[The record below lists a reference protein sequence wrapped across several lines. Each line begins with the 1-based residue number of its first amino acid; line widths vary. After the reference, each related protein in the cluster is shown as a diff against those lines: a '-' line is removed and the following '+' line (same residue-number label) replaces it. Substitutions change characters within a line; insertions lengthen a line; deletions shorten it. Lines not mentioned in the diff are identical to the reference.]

1 MKKFL
6 LSFTLIA
13 LLLGLSRNA
22 YSSGIPLATDPTNTP
37 EIWTQ
42 EVYNDSGSDLTSGSV
57 VVWDYTDSDMYDLDL
72 RKSYI
77 TTTTTAD
84 NIAVAGVTVTPT
96 CVAGSECA
104 IAIYGPVK
112 AKATGTVT
120 AGLAIG
126 TSTTAGS
133 VTGYANTS
141 TDDAVVGWSVDADT
155 AADSPEGGTDIMVL
169 FVNPSVQAD

>member
-1 MKKFL
+1 MKKVSILAILFML
-6 LSFTLIA
+6 GIASVSFA
-13 LLLGLSRNA
+13 A
-22 YSSGIPLATDPTNTP
+22 GIPTGADPKSFP

-42 EVYNDSGSDLTSGSV
+42 EVYNDSGSGLTSGSV

-84 NIAVAGVTVTPT
+84 DVSVAGVVVTPS
-96 CVAGSECA
+96 CVSGDACA

-112 AKATGTVT
+112 ARATGTVT

-126 TSTTAGS
+126 TSTTAGV

-141 TDDAVVGWSVDADT
+141 TDDAVVGWSVDANT
-155 AADSPEGGTDIMVL
+155 LADSPEGGTDIMVV